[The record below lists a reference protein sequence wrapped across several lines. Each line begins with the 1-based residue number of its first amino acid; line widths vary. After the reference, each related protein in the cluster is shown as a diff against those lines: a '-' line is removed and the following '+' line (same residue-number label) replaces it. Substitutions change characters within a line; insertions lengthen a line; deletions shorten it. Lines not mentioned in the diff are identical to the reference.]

1 MELLQLQYFR
11 KVAELEHMTKA
22 AEELHIAQPA
32 LSKTISRLEE
42 DVGVPLFDRKGRQI
56 RLNAYGKAFLRKVE
70 TALQAL
76 EDGQK
81 EVEDMA
87 GLERGRVYVA
97 TTTHKCFS
105 DAIGDF
111 IARRPGARLHISQ
124 ASEAEKTEKLRRGEL
139 DLCITFPPIQLPDIE
154 GAAFLTERIMLAVPL
169 GHPFAGRGSIRL
181 AEAAAEPFIC
191 IKPENPFREM
201 TDEFCRQAGFAPN
214 VVCEVDEHSA
224 VGHFLSTG
232 IGIAFLPETLLEKFD
247 APFHVLE
254 IEEPE
259 CLRTYQIAW
268 AKNRYLSAA
277 AKEFRDFIVQ
287 RFASYP
293 NIRA

>member
-1 MELLQLQYFR
+1 MEFLQLQYFR

-56 RLNAYGKAFLRKVE
+56 RLNAYGKAFLRKVD

-76 EDGQK
+76 EDGRK
-81 EVEDMA
+81 EVQDMA
-87 GLERGRVYVA
+87 GLERGRIFVA

-111 IARRPGARLHISQ
+111 IARHPGARLHISQ
-124 ASEAEKTEKLRRGEL
+124 ASETEKIGKLRKGEL
-139 DLCITFPPIQLPDIE
+139 DLCITFPPIRQPDIE
-154 GAAFLTERIMLAVPL
+154 GIPFLTERILLAVPH
-169 GHPFAGRGSIRL
+169 GHPFAGRSSIRL

-191 IKPENPFREM
+191 LKPENPFRTM
-201 TDEFCRQAGFAPN
+201 TDDFCRQAGFAPN
-214 VVCEVDEHSA
+214 IVCEVDEHSA
-224 VGHFLSTG
+224 VGHFLRAG
-232 IGIAFLPETLLEKFD
+232 IGIAFLPENLLEKFD

-254 IEEPE
+254 IVEPE
-259 CLRTYQIAW
+259 CIRTYQIAW
-268 AKNRYLSAA
+268 MRNRYLSAA
-277 AKEFRDFIVQ
+277 ACEFRDFIVR
-287 RFASYP
+287 RFAS
-293 NIRA
+293 ISI